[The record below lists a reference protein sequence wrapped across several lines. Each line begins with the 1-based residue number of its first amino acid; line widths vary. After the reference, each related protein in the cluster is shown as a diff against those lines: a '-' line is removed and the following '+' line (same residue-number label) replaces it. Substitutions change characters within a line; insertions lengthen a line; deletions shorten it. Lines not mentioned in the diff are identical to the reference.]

1 MDGFAAGLPL
11 TPRSLLQAVAN
22 KDANGRTV
30 LAVGVGKNTRNGAS
44 RHAYTPYLSRAILT
58 ASLMMCSAEVFAES
72 RIIGLGNQTCA
83 TWTAN
88 PSATS
93 EVGQLYQQWAPGFL
107 SGVSF
112 ADANHD
118 PLSNQDAAIVTSW
131 LDYRRDDATAHF
143 PDAAIAFVRAHQP
156 AKN

>member
-1 MDGFAAGLPL
+1 
-11 TPRSLLQAVAN
+11 VVNKHAN
-22 KDANGRTV
+22 NRTV
-30 LAVGVGKNTRNGAS
+30 LAVGVGKKTRNGAS
-44 RHAYTPYLSRAILT
+44 RYAYAPYLSRAILT

-72 RIIGLGNQTCA
+72 HIIGLGSQTCA

-93 EVGQLYQQWAPGFL
+93 EVGQLYQQWALGSGFL

-118 PLSNQDAAIVTSW
+118 PLSNQGAAIVTSW
-131 LDYRRDDATAHF
+131 LDDYCRDDATAHF
-143 PDAAIAFVRAHQP
+143 ADAAIAFGRAHQP

>member
-1 MDGFAAGLPL
+1 MRIP
-11 TPRSLLQAVAN
+11 
-22 KDANGRTV
+22 
-30 LAVGVGKNTRNGAS
+30 
-44 RHAYTPYLSRAILT
+44 PYLSRVILT

-72 RIIGLGNQTCA
+72 HIIGLGNQTCA

-93 EVGQLYQQWAPGFL
+93 EVGQLYQQWALGFL

-112 ADANHD
+112 ANANND
-118 PLSNQDAAIVTSW
+118 PLSKQDAATVTSW
-131 LDYRRDDATAHF
+131 LDDYCRDDATAHLA
-143 PDAAIAFVRAHQP
+143 DAAIAFVRAHLP

>member
-1 MDGFAAGLPL
+1 M
-11 TPRSLLQAVAN
+11 AN
-22 KDANGRTV
+22 TDANGRTV
-30 LAVGVGKNTRNGAS
+30 LAVGVGKKTKNGAS
-44 RHAYTPYLSRAILT
+44 GYAYTPYLSRAILT
-58 ASLMMCSAEVFAES
+58 ASLMMCSAEVSAAES
-72 RIIGLGNQTCA
+72 HIIGLGNQTCA

-93 EVGQLYQQWAPGFL
+93 EVGQLYQQWAPGLLF
-107 SGVSF
+107 GVSF

-131 LDYRRDDATAHF
+131 LDDYHRDDATAHF
-143 PDAAIAFVRAHQP
+143 ADAAIAFVRTHQP